1 MTPTLPGWQVRM
13 LGDDVAWIRCGTDG
27 RMHALA
33 PENGLFG
40 CTVRCTPENGGNLLK
55 MISNNAIL
63 VNCASTNKGRFHWEG
78 LENLL
83 SKEERVSDWRR
94 ENWSSDQK
102 RLPTHMNCHFTAFTS
117 SAPNA
122 HPDWEASAGVPI
134 SFIIFGCRRTDEMP
148 LIYETES
155 WEHGVIMAAGI
166 RTISY
171 SALDMPCLFSFRA
184 RPTFCHEHNNF
195 KEA

>member
-94 ENWSSDQK
+94 ENWSSDQ
-102 RLPTHMNCHFTAFTS
+102 N
-117 SAPNA
+117 
-122 HPDWEASAGVPI
+122 
-134 SFIIFGCRRTDEMP
+134 RRTDEMP

-171 SALDMPCLFSFRA
+171 SALDMPCSALVNDPLCMRTSMSFSFPHLIKQWLDIKQNVREV
-184 RPTFCHEHNNF
+184 C
-195 KEA
+195 